1 MLTREQ
7 LDYTISNNTLNSQ
20 KVVGTYDPKTV
31 TKEEVE
37 QEVKGSF
44 GGRFLKFEDGI
55 FEYIAYTD

>member
-7 LDYTISNNTLNSQ
+7 LDYTISNDTLSSQ
-20 KVVGTYDPKTV
+20 KVVGIYDPETV

-37 QEVKGSF
+37 QAVKGSF